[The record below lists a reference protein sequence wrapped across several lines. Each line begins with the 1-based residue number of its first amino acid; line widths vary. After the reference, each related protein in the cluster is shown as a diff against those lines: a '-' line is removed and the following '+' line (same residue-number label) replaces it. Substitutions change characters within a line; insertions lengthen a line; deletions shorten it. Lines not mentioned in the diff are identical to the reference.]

1 LKSMTGA
8 IAYPR
13 DMLMASTFCQI
24 ILRVDSD
31 LTAEDKIDKV
41 IDAAWLED

>member
-1 LKSMTGA
+1 MTGA

-13 DMLMASTFCQI
+13 GMLMASTFCQI

-31 LTAEDKIDKV
+31 LTAKVKINKV
-41 IDAAWLED
+41 IEAAWLEG

>member
-1 LKSMTGA
+1 
-8 IAYPR
+8 
-13 DMLMASTFCQI
+13 MLVASTFCQI

-41 IDAAWLED
+41 IDAVWLED